1 MYHIVL
7 KCTQLKEK
15 DSNTEIFFQGKN
27 VLNDKFLILGLT
39 LLQRRR
45 VHYTN
50 KVAMGILI
58 QWPVTFV
65 NFDLRMHPATRFFL
79 LFFFSIVYLH
89 VQNNTVYSLTQT
101 WGTPSFTL
109 LPLYKFRQLSLVSF
123 LPFLDDTIQT
133 SPSDAVE

>member
-79 LFFFSIVYLH
+79 LFFFNCI
-89 VQNNTVYSLTQT
+89 
-101 WGTPSFTL
+101 FTCTKQHRIFTHANMGNAFFYVAPTL
-109 LPLYKFRQLSLVSF
+109 
-123 LPFLDDTIQT
+123 
-133 SPSDAVE
+133 